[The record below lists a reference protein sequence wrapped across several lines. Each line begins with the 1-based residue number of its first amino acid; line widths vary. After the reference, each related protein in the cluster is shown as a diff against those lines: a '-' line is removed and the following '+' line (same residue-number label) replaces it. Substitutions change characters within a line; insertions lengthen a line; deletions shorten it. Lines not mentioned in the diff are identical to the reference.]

1 MSLKLK
7 EDILSDELKV
17 MGPELSRT
25 VTPELQKHMTMGRSH
40 DQTGSDPSRDPPRDQ
55 SRDLAPNPVSKESCD
70 KEREHDLMHAY
81 FCRRNLCYVHDRY

>member
-1 MSLKLK
+1 MGLKLK

-25 VTPELQKHMTMGRSH
+25 VTPELQKHMTVGRSH

-81 FCRRNLCYVHDRY
+81 FCRCNLCYVHDRY